1 MRMAAAAGINLHIL
15 EISKGKESYKNKGE
29 PVGITP
35 DYLFDTA
42 ADFVF
47 SWIFLPSL
55 IFLVFDILVYLV

>member
-47 SWIFLPSL
+47 SWIFFT
-55 IFLVFDILVYLV
+55 IIDISRF

>member
-47 SWIFLPSL
+47 S
-55 IFLVFDILVYLV
+55 

>member
-15 EISKGKESYKNKGE
+15 EILKGKKNYKDKGE
-29 PVGITP
+29 SIGIILE
-35 DYLFDTA
+35 YLFDTT

-55 IFLVFDILVYLV
+55 IFLAFDILV